1 MVIDMST
8 QAELETQFSGWSDQT
23 IARIYLE
30 LERLSERLQS
40 GSTESGLVREA
51 MNKLE
56 LADTYIEQR
65 RRDELDRDG
74 CGLCGREFGE
84 SHRENCPIRE
94 EEGGYVA

>member
-1 MVIDMST
+1 M
-8 QAELETQFSGWSDQT
+8 G
-23 IARIYLE
+23 
-30 LERLSERLQS
+30 
-40 GSTESGLVREA
+40 
-51 MNKLE
+51 KLE

-84 SHRENCPIRE
+84 SHREDCPISE